1 MERIT
6 NVALSA
12 TVLANNQRTLSR
24 LADYQEQ
31 LASGKRINRVSD
43 DPVAAKIAM
52 RYRAEDQQA
61 AKHLDNI
68 GKSISFLNATDSALG
83 EMATTMDEV
92 KSLAVQGANGTQ
104 DAASRKALAEAVDS
118 QLQRLVDIA
127 NTVHDG
133 RYLFSGTAV
142 LTKPFALAEDGG
154 SVAYA
159 GDLDTFEVAVSPSAT
174 ATVNENGY
182 ALFQGEVD
190 IFRTLID
197 LRDALADNDPTE
209 VAAMMA
215 DIDAA
220 AGHVND
226 LHGAMGGRLQR
237 LELTRNQIESSRLY
251 VGELISDAED
261 ADLPDVIAKL
271 QLGQTALEAGLQSGA
286 RVIQQTLLDF
296 LR

>member
-1 MERIT
+1 MERVT
-6 NVALSA
+6 NVVLSN
-12 TVLANNQRTLSR
+12 TVLANNQRTLAR
-24 LADYQEQ
+24 MADYQEQ

-61 AKHLDNI
+61 AKHLDNV
-68 GKSISFLNATDSALG
+68 GKAISFQNATDSALG

-104 DAASRKALAEAVDS
+104 DAASRRALAAAVDS
-118 QLQRLVDIA
+118 QLTRLVDIA

-133 RYLFSGTAV
+133 RYIFSGTAV
-142 LTKPFALAEDGG
+142 LTKPFIMAEDR
-154 SVAYA
+154 SAVAYQ
-159 GDLDTFEVAVSPSAT
+159 GDLDTFEVSVSQAAT
-174 ATVNENGY
+174 ATVNENGF

-190 IFRTLID
+190 IFRTLTD
-197 LRDALADNDPTE
+197 LRDALADNDPAT
-209 VAAMMA
+209 VADLMGS
-215 DIDAA
+215 IDTAA
-220 AGHVND
+220 NHIND

-237 LELTRNQIESSRLY
+237 LELTRNQLENSRLY

-261 ADLPDVIAKL
+261 ADLPDVIAKM
-271 QLGQTALEAGLQSGA
+271 QLTQTALEAGLQSGA

>member
-1 MERIT
+1 MERVT
-6 NVALSA
+6 NVVLSN
-12 TVLANNQRTLSR
+12 TVLANNQRTLAR
-24 LADYQEQ
+24 MADYQEQ

-61 AKHLDNI
+61 AKHLDNV
-68 GKSISFLNATDSALG
+68 GKAIAFQNATDSALG

-104 DAASRKALAEAVDS
+104 DAASRRALASAVDS
-118 QLQRLVDIA
+118 QLARLVDIA
-127 NTVHDG
+127 NTVQDG
-133 RYLFSGTAV
+133 RYIFSGTAV
-142 LTKPFALAEDGG
+142 LTKPFALAEDR
-154 SVAYA
+154 SAVTYA
-159 GDLDTFEVAVSPSAT
+159 GDLDTFEVAVSQAAT
-174 ATVNENGY
+174 ATVNENGF

-197 LRDALADNDPTE
+197 LRDALAENDPAA
-209 VAAMMA
+209 VADLMGS
-215 DIDAA
+215 IDTAA
-220 AGHVND
+220 NHIND

-237 LELTRNQIESSRLY
+237 LELTRNQLENSRLY

-261 ADLPDVIAKL
+261 ADLPEVIAKM
-271 QLGQTALEAGLQSGA
+271 QLTQTALEAGLQSGA

>member
-1 MERIT
+1 MERVT
-6 NVALSA
+6 NVVLSN
-12 TVLANNQRTLSR
+12 TVLANNQRTLAR
-24 LADYQEQ
+24 MADYQEQ

-61 AKHLDNI
+61 AKHLDNV
-68 GKSISFLNATDSALG
+68 GKAIAFQNATDSALG

-104 DAASRKALAEAVDS
+104 DAASRRALAEAVDS
-118 QLQRLVDIA
+118 QLARLVDIA

-133 RYLFSGTAV
+133 RYIFSGTAV
-142 LTKPFALAEDGG
+142 LTKPFTLSEDRTA
-154 SVAYA
+154 VTYQ
-159 GDLDTFEVAVSPSAT
+159 GDLDTFEVAVSQAAT
-174 ATVNENGY
+174 ATVNENGF

-197 LRDALADNDPTE
+197 LRDALAENDPAG
-209 VAAMMA
+209 VADLMGT
-215 DIDAA
+215 IDTAA
-220 AGHVND
+220 NHIND

-237 LELTRNQIESSRLY
+237 LELTRNQLENSRLY

-261 ADLPDVIAKL
+261 ADLPDVIAKM
-271 QLGQTALEAGLQSGA
+271 QLTQTALEAGLQSGA